1 MCRLLERF
9 FFVVKTLRFFVAS
22 SAYQIFLMLGLT
34 HFTPTLLLLWS
45 MSDKT
50 GSLSPV
56 KIWTTAL
63 CVLMNSTRSEFVA
76 Q

>member
-1 MCRLLERF
+1 MCSLVERF
-9 FFVVKTLRFFVAS
+9 FFVVKTLRFCVAS

-34 HFTPTLLLLWS
+34 QFTPTLLLLGS

-63 CVLMNSTRSEFVA
+63 CVMMNCTRSEFVA